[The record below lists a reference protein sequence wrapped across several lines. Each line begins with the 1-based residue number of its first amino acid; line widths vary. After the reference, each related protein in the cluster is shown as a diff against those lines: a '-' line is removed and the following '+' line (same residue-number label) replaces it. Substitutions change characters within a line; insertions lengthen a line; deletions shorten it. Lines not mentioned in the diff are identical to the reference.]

1 MLKRKLAKS
10 DPLQDLSRRERQ
22 IMESLYQ
29 LGSGSAAQIRELI
42 ADPPTYTA
50 IRTLLTILEAK
61 GHVMHES
68 NGTRYIYSPVVPKAE
83 MREQMMDG
91 LVKTFFDNSIEQ
103 VVSALLKK
111 SEANLSAEQLNKLAR
126 LVDEARKEGR

>member
-1 MLKRKLAKS
+1 MRKRKLAKS

-42 ADPPTYTA
+42 VDPPTYTA
-50 IRTLLTILEAK
+50 IRTLLTILEEK

-68 NGTRYIYSPVVPKAE
+68 NGARYIYSPVVPKAE

-91 LVKTFFDNSIEQ
+91 LVRIFFDSSIEQ
-103 VVSALLKK
+103 VVSALLKN
-111 SEANLSAEQLNKLAR
+111 SEANLSADQLDKLAQ
-126 LVDEARKEGR
+126 LVDKARREGR

>member
-10 DPLQDLSRRERQ
+10 DRLQDLSRRERQ

-50 IRTLLTILEAK
+50 IRTLLTILEEK

-68 NGTRYIYSPVVPKAE
+68 NGPRYIYSPVVPKAE

-91 LVKTFFDNSIEQ
+91 LVRTFFDSSIEQ

-111 SEANLSAEQLNKLAR
+111 SEANLSAAQLDKLAQI
-126 LVDEARKEGR
+126 VDEARREGR

>member
-1 MLKRKLAKS
+1 MSKRKLANS

-29 LGSGSAAQIRELI
+29 LESGSAAQIRELI

-50 IRTLLTILEAK
+50 IRTLLTILEEK

-83 MREQMMDG
+83 MREQVMDG
-91 LVKTFFDNSIEQ
+91 LVRTFFDSSIEQ

-111 SEANLSAEQLNKLAR
+111 SEANLSADQLNKLAQ
-126 LVDEARKEGR
+126 LIDEARKEGR